1 MITKIDL
8 NTLVFACLFGV
19 LTGILIL
26 ISFWGKIMTITETIN
41 NLRNEVTKEY
51 KQTILD
57 EMDDEDLIIYALN
70 FLKSNLDEEVLL
82 WYKNYQT

>member
-1 MITKIDL
+1 
-8 NTLVFACLFGV
+8 
-19 LTGILIL
+19 
-26 ISFWGKIMTITETIN
+26 MTITETIN

-70 FLKSNLDEEVLL
+70 FLKSFLN
-82 WYKNYQT
+82 QI

>member
-1 MITKIDL
+1 
-8 NTLVFACLFGV
+8 
-19 LTGILIL
+19 
-26 ISFWGKIMTITETIN
+26 MTITETIN

-70 FLKSNLDEEVLL
+70 FLKSNLDEEVLS
-82 WYKNYQT
+82 

>member
-1 MITKIDL
+1 
-8 NTLVFACLFGV
+8 
-19 LTGILIL
+19 
-26 ISFWGKIMTITETIN
+26 MTITETIN

-82 WYKNYQT
+82 

>member
-1 MITKIDL
+1 
-8 NTLVFACLFGV
+8 
-19 LTGILIL
+19 
-26 ISFWGKIMTITETIN
+26 MTITETLN

-70 FLKSNLDEEVLL
+70 FLKSNLDEEVLS
-82 WYKNYQT
+82 

>member
-1 MITKIDL
+1 MIT
-8 NTLVFACLFGV
+8 
-19 LTGILIL
+19 
-26 ISFWGKIMTITETIN
+26 MTITETIN

-70 FLKSNLDEEVLL
+70 FLKSFLN
-82 WYKNYQT
+82 QI

>member
-1 MITKIDL
+1 
-8 NTLVFACLFGV
+8 
-19 LTGILIL
+19 
-26 ISFWGKIMTITETIN
+26 MTITETIN

-51 KQTILD
+51 KQTIID

-82 WYKNYQT
+82 

>member
-1 MITKIDL
+1 
-8 NTLVFACLFGV
+8 
-19 LTGILIL
+19 
-26 ISFWGKIMTITETIN
+26 MTITETIN

-82 WYKNYQT
+82 W

>member
-1 MITKIDL
+1 
-8 NTLVFACLFGV
+8 
-19 LTGILIL
+19 
-26 ISFWGKIMTITETIN
+26 MTITETIN
-41 NLRNEVTKEY
+41 DLRNEVTKEY

-82 WYKNYQT
+82 